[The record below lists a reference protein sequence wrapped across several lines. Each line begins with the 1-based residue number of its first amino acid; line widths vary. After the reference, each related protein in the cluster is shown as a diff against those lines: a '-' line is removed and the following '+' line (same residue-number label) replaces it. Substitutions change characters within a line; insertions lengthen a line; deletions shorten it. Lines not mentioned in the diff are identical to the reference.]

1 MQMISNRHAPEW
13 TPGDWLLISLSTFI
27 MAFTATA
34 QWGMQ

>member
-1 MQMISNRHAPEW
+1 MTW